1 MMILSSSKWTNQTNK
16 TNSSHHHMEDEL
28 MFIMQNWVSFELS
41 SANNNNN
48 NKVNVNVDPGI
59 QNKIPTK
66 WKV

>member
-1 MMILSSSKWTNQTNK
+1 MMILSSSKWTNQMNK

-41 SANNNNN
+41 WANNNN